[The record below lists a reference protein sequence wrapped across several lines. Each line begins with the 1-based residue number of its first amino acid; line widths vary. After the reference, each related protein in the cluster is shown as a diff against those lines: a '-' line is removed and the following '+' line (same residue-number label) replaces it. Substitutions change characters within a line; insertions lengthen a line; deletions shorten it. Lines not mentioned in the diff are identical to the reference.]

1 MKTIKVFALTAVLGA
16 ILCSCGSGG
25 SNQDTG
31 TKFKPVERTS
41 SLSDSE
47 REQKL
52 AAMREELGGISVDT
66 MFYSHGVKMSVLP
79 PAISGDIT
87 ESAVER
93 MTMKL
98 LSVTTQNGIGGIG
111 TNPCFALA
119 ASMEAT
125 NRATT
130 GTAPQKMMVEYDVTY
145 YVINC
150 VTGDLFGSVTNKVT
164 GVGSSF
170 AHATQMAV
178 NDIKNTQELQ
188 KMLAIS
194 SERIID
200 WYNTNLPLLKSKVSQ
215 AEAENDF
222 ALALAL
228 LESVP
233 SQAPDAY
240 KWANDQV
247 APTLQ
252 KMLRQKAAEYFAEMK
267 SAIAQAGVSYS
278 PEVAAYMKMIPVDS
292 PEYKQAQALY
302 DNYSQGVK
310 DEKIAELDHQRKMEM
325 EEFVWMKEKTK
336 LEMEASMKSMELN
349 AGVEKAKAYSQ
360 GIGGFSTG
368 AAVGGLLTNLLMRP
382 IMTPFRFARFLF

>member
-1 MKTIKVFALTAVLGA
+1 MKAIKYFTLATVLGA
-16 ILCSCGSGG
+16 MLCSCGGNS
-25 SNQDTG
+25 QPAETG

-41 SLSDSE
+41 SLTDSE

-52 AAMREELGGISVDT
+52 AAMREEMNGISVDT

-79 PAISGDIT
+79 PAVSGDVT

-93 MTMKL
+93 MTMKM
-98 LSVTTQNGIGGIG
+98 LSITTQNGIGGMG
-111 TNPCFALA
+111 SNPCFALA
-119 ASMEAT
+119 ATMEAT
-125 NRATT
+125 NRAAT

-170 AHATQMAV
+170 THATQMAV
-178 NDIKNTQELQ
+178 NEIKNTQELQ
-188 KMLAIS
+188 KMLATS
-194 SERIID
+194 SDRIID
-200 WYNTNLPLLKSKVSQ
+200 WYNTNLPLLKSKVAQ
-215 AEAENDF
+215 AEAENDY

-240 KWANDQV
+240 KWANEQV

-252 KMLRQKAAEYFAEMK
+252 KMLRQKAADYFAEMK
-267 SAIAQAGVSYS
+267 SAIAKAGVSYN
-278 PEVAAYMKMIPVDS
+278 PDVAAYMKMIPVDS
-292 PEYKQAQALY
+292 PEYKEAQTLY
-302 DNYSQGVK
+302 NTYSQGVK
-310 DEKIAELDHQRKMEM
+310 DERIAEMDHQRKMEL
-325 EEFVWMKEKTK
+325 EEFAWMKEKTK

-360 GIGGFSTG
+360 GLGKVSTG
-368 AAVGGLLTNLLMRP
+368 MAVGGLLTNLLMRP
-382 IMTPFRFARFLF
+382 MMMPFGFARFLF

>member
-1 MKTIKVFALTAVLGA
+1 MKSTKSFVLTCVLGA
-16 ILCSCGSGG
+16 LLCSCSSNG
-25 SNQDTG
+25 SNSDSG

-52 AAMREELGGISVDT
+52 AEMRQELGGISIDT

-79 PAISGDIT
+79 PAIGGDVT
-87 ESAVER
+87 ESAIER
-93 MTMKL
+93 MVTKL
-98 LSVTTQNGIGGIG
+98 LAITTQNGIGGMG
-111 TNPCFALA
+111 SNPCFALA

-150 VTGDLFGSVTNKVT
+150 VTGDLFGSITNKIT

-170 AHATQMAV
+170 SHATQMAI
-178 NDIKNTQELQ
+178 NEIKNTVELQ
-188 KMLAIS
+188 KLLATT

-200 WYNTNLPLLKSKVSQ
+200 WYNTNLPLLKSKVAQ

-233 SQAPDAY
+233 SQAPEAY
-240 KWANDQV
+240 KWANEQS
-247 APTLQ
+247 APILQ
-252 KMLRQKAAEYFAEMK
+252 KMLRQKAADYFAEMK

-278 PEVAAYMKMIPVDS
+278 PEVAACMKMIPVDS
-292 PEYKQAQALY
+292 PEYKEAQALY
-302 DNYSQGVK
+302 NNYSKGVK
-310 DEKIAELDHQRKMEM
+310 DERIAELDHQRQMEL
-325 EEFVWMKEKTK
+325 EEFAWMKEKTK
-336 LEMEASMKSMELN
+336 LEMEASMKSQELN
-349 AGVEKAKAYSQ
+349 AGIEKAKAYSK
-360 GIGGFSTG
+360 GLGSFSTG
-368 AAVGGLLTNLLMRP
+368 AAVGGLLTTMLMRP
-382 IMTPFRFARFLF
+382 MMMPFGFARFIF